1 MPGDDLVVR
10 DFIYLDYSRVK
21 SLAAQ
26 LGVSEHHAGAG
37 AGASA
42 AGPDLAERERMF
54 FALEAAVMGRGA
66 AEIDPSFD
74 FASWTPDAFSDG
86 QFVVARGAVRL
97 LDFSWLALALTGLP
111 AVLKKMS
118 KIEMAALK
126 NSDEGRRLSKTAL
139 QQRSQENMAAIA
151 KVEELKMDELSD
163 VVRQLYPGVV
173 RVKVRPSPD
182 QPRHVLIGSAYA
194 DHFYDTPAALSQKYG
209 VEVDAGWTVLG
220 QLNVPNPGGAATQAQ
235 PIPTG
240 NQMEDA
246 FEQMALL
253 MNNAFRLANAP
264 AFPAL
269 SLTPIAIYRTVR

>member
-1 MPGDDLVVR
+1 MATFAAMPAEPAVVR
-10 DFIYLDYSRVK
+10 DFVYLDYGRVR

-26 LGVSEHHAGAG
+26 LDVSIAGG
-37 AGASA
+37 SS
-42 AGPDLAERERMF
+42 DDRTERERLLASVEP
-54 FALEAAVMGRGA
+54 ALAARGA
-66 AEIDPSFD
+66 SRIDGTVD
-74 FASWTPDAFSDG
+74 FARWTPDAFSDG
-86 QFVVARGAVRL
+86 QFVLASGTVRM

-118 KIEMAALK
+118 RIEMAALK
-126 NSDEGRRLSKTAL
+126 NSDEGRRMSKSAL

-173 RVKVRPSPD
+173 RVKVRPSPEH
-182 QPRHVLIGSAYA
+182 PRHVLIGSAYA
-194 DHFYDTPAALSQKYG
+194 EHFYDTPAALSQKYG

-220 QLNVPNPGGAATQAQ
+220 QLNVPNQSGANQPQ

-269 SLTPIAIYRTVR
+269 SLTPVAIYRTAR

>member
-1 MPGDDLVVR
+1 MAGESTVVR
-10 DFIYLDYSRVK
+10 DFVYLDYARVR

-26 LGVSEHHAGAG
+26 LDVPEPP
-37 AGASA
+37 
-42 AGPDLAERERMF
+42 GPSGDDATARERLLASVEP
-54 FALEAAVMGRGA
+54 ALLGRGA
-66 AEIDPSFD
+66 ARVDGGFD
-74 FASWTPDAFSDG
+74 FAGWTPDAFSDG
-86 QFVVARGAVRL
+86 QFVVASGTVRM

-126 NSDEGRRLSKTAL
+126 NSDEGRRMSKSAL

-173 RVKVRPSPD
+173 RVKVRPSSEH
-182 QPRHVLIGSAYA
+182 PRHVLIGSAYA
-194 DHFYDTPAALSQKYG
+194 DHFYDTPAAFSQKYG

-220 QLNVPNPGGAATQAQ
+220 QLNVPNKAGASQPQ

-269 SLTPIAIYRTVR
+269 SLTPIAIYRTAG

>member
-1 MPGDDLVVR
+1 MPGDETVVR
-10 DFIYLDYSRVK
+10 DFIYLDYARVK

-26 LGVSEHHAGAG
+26 VGVPESRDTTSS
-37 AGASA
+37 SA
-42 AGPDLAERERMF
+42 EPDLADRERTF
-54 FALEAAVMGRGA
+54 VALESAVVGRGA
-66 AEIDPSFD
+66 AKIDSSYD
-74 FASWTPDAFSDG
+74 FTEWTPDAFSDA
-86 QFVVARGAVRL
+86 QFVIARGAVRV
-97 LDFSWLALALTGLP
+97 LDFSWLAMALTGLP

-126 NSDEGRRLSKTAL
+126 NSDEGRRLSKSAL

-173 RVKVRPSPD
+173 RLKVRPSAD

-194 DHFYDTPAALSQKYG
+194 HHFYDTPAALSQKYG
-209 VEVDAGWTVLG
+209 VEVDAGWTVVG
-220 QLNVPNPGGAATQAQ
+220 QLNVPNDGGAPAQAQ

-269 SLTPIAIYRTVR
+269 SLTPIAIYRTVA

>member
-1 MPGDDLVVR
+1 
-10 DFIYLDYSRVK
+10 
-21 SLAAQ
+21 
-26 LGVSEHHAGAG
+26 
-37 AGASA
+37 
-42 AGPDLAERERMF
+42 
-54 FALEAAVMGRGA
+54 
-66 AEIDPSFD
+66 
-74 FASWTPDAFSDG
+74 
-86 QFVVARGAVRL
+86 
-97 LDFSWLALALTGLP
+97 
-111 AVLKKMS
+111 MS

-126 NSDEGRRLSKTAL
+126 NSDEGKRLSKSAL

-173 RVKVRPSPD
+173 RVKVRPSAD

-209 VEVDAGWTVLG
+209 VEVDAGWTLLG
-220 QLNVPNPGGAATQAQ
+220 QLNVPNATGAATQAQ

-269 SLTPIAIYRTVR
+269 SLTPIAIYRTAR